1 MLAKIAV
8 VLFVWWLLS
17 QLIAWMLKPEN
28 DDEAVETWA
37 AVFLAP
43 VAIAYVVVSMMLDKS
58 VKFLLLLFVR

>member
-1 MLAKIAV
+1 MVAKIAV
-8 VLFVWWLLS
+8 VLFIWWLIS
-17 QLIAWMLKPEN
+17 QLIAWILKPEN

-58 VKFLLLLFVR
+58 VKFLVRLSLR